1 VYAGHGTASVSDPAA
16 RKTVNESYRQR
27 VIREKL
33 ARSDARRP
41 EALPTGFNSLDAAT
55 GGMPRGGI
63 VELFGDAGSGKT
75 TLALQIAANVQAA
88 GGSAVWV
95 DAEHCFDAAYA
106 MRLGVAMDRL
116 PVAQPDSAEEA
127 LEIMRRLAESAA
139 VDLLV
144 VDSAA
149 ALVPQ
154 VELEAGIA
162 ASGAGL
168 HSRVLA
174 SGLRRLAAAIRRS
187 GSVALFLNQTRTST
201 ARGGEDAGKAAG
213 GPPLKLF
220 AATRLAILGDPR
232 RTRSVVLRVLKNKAA
247 GAPSECRLV
256 WRNDAG
262 LAEAP

>member
-1 VYAGHGTASVSDPAA
+1 M
-16 RKTVNESYRQR
+16 NESYRQR

-33 ARSDARRP
+33 ARSEPTRP
-41 EALPTGFNSLDAAT
+41 AGLSTGFASLDAAT

-63 VELFGDAGSGKT
+63 VELFGGADSGKT

-88 GGSAVWV
+88 GGSVVWV

-106 MRLGVAMDRL
+106 IRLGVAMDRM

-127 LEIMRRLAESAA
+127 LEMLRRLAESAA

-154 VELEAGIA
+154 LEREAGIGS
-162 ASGAGL
+162 SGAGL

-174 SGLRRLAAAIRRS
+174 SGLRRLATAIRRS
-187 GSVALFLNQTRTST
+187 GSVALFLNQTRAGS
-201 ARGGEDAGKAAG
+201 AGDGEDVERAAG
-213 GPPLKLF
+213 GPALKLF
-220 AATRLAILGDPR
+220 SAMRIAVRGNLQRARP
-232 RTRSVVLRVLKNKAA
+232 VVLRVLKNRAA
-247 GAPSECRLV
+247 GAAAECGLV
-256 WRNDAG
+256 WRSDAG
-262 LAEAP
+262 FAEAP

>member
-1 VYAGHGTASVSDPAA
+1 MSERAASKA
-16 RKTVNESYRQR
+16 VNESYRQR

-33 ARSDARRP
+33 ARSEATRP
-41 EALPTGFNSLDAAT
+41 AALPTGFGSLDAAT

-63 VELFGDAGSGKT
+63 IELFGDAGSGKT
-75 TLALQIAANVQAA
+75 TLALQITANVQAA

-106 MRLGVAMDRL
+106 MRLGVAMERL
-116 PVAQPDSAEEA
+116 PVARPDSAEEA
-127 LEIMRRLAESAA
+127 LEIMRLLAESAA

-154 VELEAGIA
+154 VELDAGIGT
-162 ASGAGL
+162 SGAGL
-168 HSRVLA
+168 HGRVLA

-187 GSVALFLNQTRTST
+187 GSVALFINQTRT
-201 ARGGEDAGKAAG
+201 AGDAEDTGKAAG

-220 AATRLAILGDPR
+220 AAMRLAIRGNPE
-232 RTRSVVLRVLKNKAA
+232 RSRLVVVRVMKNKAA
-247 GAPSECRLV
+247 GASSECGLA